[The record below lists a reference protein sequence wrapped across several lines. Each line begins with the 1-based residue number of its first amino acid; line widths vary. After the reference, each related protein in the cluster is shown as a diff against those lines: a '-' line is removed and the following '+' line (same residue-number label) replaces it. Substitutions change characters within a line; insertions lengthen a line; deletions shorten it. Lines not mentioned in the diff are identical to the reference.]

1 MELDQL
7 TLRYIKQRARMDKPT
22 FEGEVVT
29 LLPNSCQD
37 LKGTSSN
44 GGSLIL

>member
-7 TLRYIKQRARMDKPT
+7 ILRYIKQRARMDKPT
-22 FEGEVVT
+22 FEEVVT
-29 LLPNSCQD
+29 LLPNNCQD
-37 LKGTSSN
+37 LKGTSRN